1 MAPLL
6 HYSLLWSVL
15 YPLFAQKSWNEPNQV
30 DLVVQQTQLL
40 GSHNHKS
47 WMDQCRMI
55 PIQHTHLG
63 SLNQEYVYYFLQDH
77 TNTVAEESCSSIHG
91 VERPES
97 CVIGLIKLVNEGAG
111 NVCILTKED
120 AAAKSVNKTI
130 NEADEYRSTIQQ
142 LSHLW
147 DEQCRQEVASLFGS
161 VSRFQLQ
168 RLWLTIDGFV
178 HQMRILGL
186 GQASTVYVEHG
197 SHTVWLHR
205 LFAMMG
211 VEPANDDGVKFP
223 SAMIVV
229 LSNPCLTSHLQSSY
243 QTLHACS
250 ALQLQIAS
258 TLQYVQQRIQ
268 QQPTLPILLIIH
280 NYHSQFHQ
288 PMWASLLHQFPWH
301 APFMPNVGVYQPI
314 QIFRRLGS
322 GVGPGIGMLSITMDE
337 PRLFLE
343 HNRYML
349 VYFYPHLFGTCTRE
363 ERKQVE
369 EIIHL
374 EGSDGREGE
383 RLGVNEGSEG
393 KIRMTGIDSATKT
406 CFFPPPMHTNNNKK
420 ERKKVMKR
428 RKPSRKTGL
437 GSMSMSGWYNE
448 DDLNIV
454 MTSLEFKHILRHPDK
469 TNDADGD
476 GNPES
481 GSHDGG
487 SGGGDGS
494 DIDSASNSE
503 QQPSSSSS
511 SSQFPTNPHPPSTT
525 PSSTSIPIATTP
537 TPDSPVKRS
546 CLIISVSYGIH
557 FPHWAQQA
565 FLGDKIRSYTLSYT
579 TL

>member
-1 MAPLL
+1 
-6 HYSLLWSVL
+6 
-15 YPLFAQKSWNEPNQV
+15 
-30 DLVVQQTQLL
+30 
-40 GSHNHKS
+40 
-47 WMDQCRMI
+47 MI
-55 PIQHTHLG
+55 PIQHTHMG

-91 VERPES
+91 VERPDS

-111 NVCILTKED
+111 NVCILTKEFSVTKKSNITITD
-120 AAAKSVNKTI
+120 A
-130 NEADEYRSTIQQ
+130 EEYRSTIQQ

-147 DEQCRQEVASLFGS
+147 DEHCRQEVASLFGS

-211 VEPANDDGVKFP
+211 VKPADNGEKLP

-229 LSNPCLTSHLQSSY
+229 LSNPCLTTHLKSSY
-243 QTLHACS
+243 QTLHACP
-250 ALQLQIAS
+250 ALQQQITS

-268 QQPTLPILLIIH
+268 QQPTLPILLIIL
-280 NYHSQFHQ
+280 NYHGQFHQ
-288 PMWASLLHQFPWH
+288 PMWASLLQQFPWH

-349 VYFYPHLFGTCTRE
+349 VYFYPHLFDTCNIE
-363 ERKQVE
+363 ETKQVE
-369 EIIHL
+369 ENIHL

-393 KIRMTGIDSATKT
+393 RIRMTGIDSATKT
-406 CFFPPPMHTNNNKK
+406 CFFPPSMHTNNKK
-420 ERKKVMKR
+420 EKKRRKMNKR
-428 RKPSRKTGL
+428 RKPSKKSGL
-437 GSMSMSGWYNE
+437 GSMSGWYFE

-469 TNDADGD
+469 TNEADG
-476 GNPES
+476 NAES
-481 GSHDGG
+481 DSHDGG
-487 SGGGDGS
+487 SGGGSGN
-494 DIDSASNSE
+494 DIDSNSE
-503 QQPSSSSS
+503 QQPPSSSSS
-511 SSQFPTNPHPPSTT
+511 EFPTDPHPPPTT
-525 PSSTSIPIATTP
+525 PTSSSIPIPTTP
-537 TPDSPVKRS
+537 TPDPPVKRS

-565 FLGDKIRSYTLSYT
+565 FLGDKIRSYTPSYT